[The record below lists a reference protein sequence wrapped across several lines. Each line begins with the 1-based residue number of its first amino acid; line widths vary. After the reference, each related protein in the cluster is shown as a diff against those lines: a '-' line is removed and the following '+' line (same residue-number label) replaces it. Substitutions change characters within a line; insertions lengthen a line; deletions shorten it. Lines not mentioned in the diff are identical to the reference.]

1 MMKYKL
7 SFYSLFFF
15 IPSLVSAELNIIADF
30 GGESAVRFYEPIQP
44 VHTEDAPIHPNAVP
58 AQLSEEQLLPVISHK
73 WSIGTVQAKKFHL
86 PSALPMFLIGYDS
99 TSKNWLNK
107 NKQRLMELNATGLVI
122 NVQTVSQMQEL
133 REIVPTLT
141 LIPSPADALSE
152 RLGISHYP
160 LLITSEG
167 ASQ

>member
-1 MMKYKL
+1 M
-7 SFYSLFFF
+7 
-15 IPSLVSAELNIIADF
+15 
-30 GGESAVRFYEPIQP
+30 
-44 VHTEDAPIHPNAVP
+44 
-58 AQLSEEQLLPVISHK
+58 ISHK
-73 WSIGTVQAKKFHL
+73 WSIGTVQTRKFNL
-86 PSALPMFLIGYDS
+86 PGALPIFLIGYDVS
-99 TSKNWLNK
+99 SQSWLEK
-107 NKQRLMELNATGLVI
+107 NKQKLIELNATGLVI